1 MSGGVLSAKG
11 GHKAVPA
18 KVKKVMRDAEQE
30 NPRLCVIFGDMEENY
45 EEE

>member
-1 MSGGVLSAKG
+1 MICPTKEYTKLSLYL
-11 GHKAVPA
+11 A